1 MLDEG
6 EKRAVV
12 WGGLVGAATGSLL
25 ALLYRRWVRQGR
37 AEGPKPIRT
46 GQAVRLGI
54 SVLTVLRQFLEM
66 IS

>member
-12 WGGLVGAATGSLL
+12 WGGLVGAAAGALL
-25 ALLYRRWVRQGR
+25 ALLYRRWVRQRR
-37 AEGPKPIRT
+37 AEGPKPLRK

-66 IS
+66 MS